1 MKPTWPLLL
10 VTVLVTGALVAQQ
23 PPVSN
28 AKLETAQAQGGL
40 EKAVRVAMG
49 KQAGATWIGWA
60 VKRIPGEGQ
69 SCCWNNGSYGCGLEG
84 QKATAAP
91 AGGAVKLEGPTQE
104 HVLLRV
110 EGGALGKIR
119 SFSADCPLDAGGLPF
134 HWLTGVSAAE
144 SVAFLAAQVSQA
156 GTAREEQRKADGA
169 IHAIAQHAGDEALRA
184 LERVAAQGS
193 TEKIKHQALFWLG
206 NSRGEEGYRVVA
218 RVLREDASEKVR
230 EHAIFAL
237 TQSRAPGAVEAIVR
251 AAKEDK
257 SAQVRGQALFWLAQ
271 KASATGKGAI
281 SEAIEKDPDTEV
293 KRKAVF
299 ALTQLPKD
307 EGTPLLIQLARS
319 HANLAV
325 RKQAMFWLG
334 QSKDPRALRFF
345 EETLAR

>member
-10 VTVLVTGALVAQQ
+10 VTAALLGQQ
-23 PPVSN
+23 PPVTN
-28 AKLETAQAQGGL
+28 AKLETAQVQGGL
-40 EKAVRVAMG
+40 EKAVRASMG
-49 KQAGATWIGWA
+49 KQAGAAWIGWA
-60 VKRIPGEGQ
+60 VKRIPSDGR
-69 SCCWNNGSYGCGLEG
+69 SCCWDDRGGYGCGLEG
-84 QKATAAP
+84 QKVTVAP
-91 AGGAVKLEGPTQE
+91 MSGAVKLEGPTQE

-110 EGGALGKIR
+110 EGGAIGRIR
-119 SFSADCPLDAGGLPF
+119 SYSDDCPLDAGGLPF

-144 SVAFLAAQVSQA
+144 SVAFLAEQVSRA
-156 GTAREEQRKADGA
+156 GAAREELRKADGA
-169 IHAIAQHAGDEALRA
+169 IHAIAQHAGDEALRT
-184 LERVAAQGS
+184 LERVAAQGA

-218 RVLREDASEKVR
+218 RVLREDPSEKVR
-230 EHAIFAL
+230 ERAVYAL
-237 TQSRAPGAVEAIVR
+237 TQSRAQGAAGAIVR

-257 SAQVRGQALFWLAQ
+257 SARVRGQALFWLAR
-271 KASATGKGAI
+271 KAAAPAKGVI

-293 KRKAVF
+293 KKKAVF
-299 ALTQLPKD
+299 ALTQLPKE

-334 QSKDPRALRFF
+334 QSKDPRAVRFF